1 MRCGF
6 EVETLKGK
14 DVEDMNILNWPTLEK
29 RLEDFEKSAE
39 LDEMMYVYCREG
51 SASLSAE
58 GEEDT
63 TISAGAGPSAQCPC
77 IPCAHGCSAVLFRP
91 AGQLVIVNDGAVR
104 WTDISEGGVTLL
116 STVTP
121 ILDAD
126 KAAEVAAKGEES
138 PPEDL
143 SLKEAAMVS

>member
-1 MRCGF
+1 MARRLLAVTLLCLSEAASALLLSRPTLRHAARCSRAVDVRCGF

-63 TISAGAGPSAQCPC
+63 TISAGARDRQRSALASPALTVARPRCF
-77 IPCAHGCSAVLFRP
+77 VLQ
-91 AGQLVIVNDGAVR
+91 GS
-104 WTDISEGGVTLL
+104 WS
-116 STVTP
+116 S
-121 ILDAD
+121 
-126 KAAEVAAKGEES
+126 
-138 PPEDL
+138 
-143 SLKEAAMVS
+143 